1 MAVTSTIIQQNAIPI
16 SAVEGANPGVSSE
29 AIGTVIRL
37 TLTDDN
43 IANVV
48 AAGYTRLTIERSID
62 GGLSFVEVT
71 VPSERPVLKADTP
84 VMEFF
89 DRCGDPSFFYRF
101 RYAGTIK
108 GAKTLGQPSE
118 SIEAIGLAI
127 RGVLTVEQ
135 LKARY
140 LFGVDITDNTG
151 APLADAVFQ
160 HYILGAIR
168 WFEHQIDIPILPTNF
183 IERHDFYREDFQ
195 AFNFIQ
201 LDNYPVICV
210 NEFRVQYPSGQN
222 VIVFPNEWIRLNNV
236 EGQIQ
241 IVPTAGTLS
250 EILVGQGGSFLPA
263 IYNGLGYL
271 PHLFEISHQAGFEA
285 GKVPRNISDIIG
297 MFAALGPFHIFGDL
311 IAGAGIATVSL
322 SLDGLSQ
329 NIGTTSSATNAGYGA
344 RVGNYLKQIKEQ
356 IPILR
361 RYYKGI
367 RGVVA

>member
-1 MAVTSTIIQQNAIPI
+1 MGNTIPI
-16 SAVEGANPGVSSE
+16 SALEGANPAVASE
-29 AIGTVIRL
+29 ALGTVIRL

-48 AAGYTRLTIERSID
+48 QAGYERLVIERSTN
-62 GGLSFVEVT
+62 GGLSYVET
-71 VPSERPVLKADTP
+71 TNPDERPLLKGDQP

-89 DRCGDPSFFYRF
+89 DRGGDPAYFYRF

-108 GAKTLGQPSE
+108 GVKTLTQPSE
-118 SIEAIGLAI
+118 AIEAIGLAI

-140 LFGVDITDNTG
+140 FFGVDITDNAG
-151 APLADAVFQ
+151 QPLADAVFQ
-160 HYILGAIR
+160 HYILSAIR
-168 WFEHQIDIPILPTNF
+168 WFEHQLDIPILPTQF
-183 IERHDFYREDFQ
+183 LERHDFYRQDFE

-201 LDNYPVICV
+201 LDNYPVITLE
-210 NEFRVQYPSGQN
+210 EFRVQYPSGQN
-222 VIVFPNEWIRLNNV
+222 VIVFPNEWVRLNSA
-236 EGQIQ
+236 EGQVQ

-271 PHLFEISHQAGFEA
+271 PQLFEITHIAGFEA
-285 GKVPRNISDIIG
+285 GKVPRNIVDLIG
-297 MFAALGPFHIFGDL
+297 KFAALGPFNIFGDL
-311 IAGAGIATVSL
+311 IAGAGIATLSL

-329 NIGTTSSATNAGYGA
+329 SIGTTSSATNAGYGA
-344 RVGNYLKQIKEQ
+344 RIIQYTKEIKDQ
-356 IPILR
+356 IPLLR

-367 RGVVA
+367 RMVVA